1 VTPPL
6 PSEPSS
12 ADALSFWK
20 NPFLWLREKSLS
32 RSFWIFFAVAFFYD
46 AGLSIYVFLFNLYLL
61 DFHFNERAIGLIG
74 GSMMLGSLIGTLPAG
89 VLARRIGLRPLLM
102 FTLTAAPLIFVL
114 RTLWV
119 WEPAQLVIAFLAGI
133 SLSTWGVC
141 FLPAVAKVTTERN
154 RPAAFGLLFSAG
166 IGTGALGGILCGY
179 LPQWLSAAGFIMQP
193 AAVKRLI
200 LLAACG
206 MVLLGIVPLLSLR
219 FPTPV
224 QTEPLAEAK
233 PEAGNWLRGLRVHP
247 FLLRYLPLM
256 ALWAAILNSFPPFA
270 NVYLS
275 RQLHTP
281 LAHIGVIFSSAQVLQ
296 FFMGLVAPAVLR
308 WLGLVNG
315 IVAMLAFMGV
325 ALGAMDAA
333 GHGGLTIAFYLAF
346 AGTQWM
352 STSGLYSLLIDEV
365 PDKDLSTASAMT
377 MFCSTLAGSAATAGA
392 GILFTRFGYPAV
404 VAGIA
409 TLALVTAVLFRLL
422 LGQAKGRTVRHP
434 ELTNE
439 LLGRTD

>member
-296 FFMGLVAPAVLR
+296 FFMGLVAPGVLR

>member
-1 VTPPL
+1 MTPPL

-102 FTLTAAPLIFVL
+102 FTLTAAPLIFAL

-141 FLPAVAKVTTERN
+141 FLPAVAKVTTESN

-179 LPQWLSAAGFIMQP
+179 LPQWLRAAGFILQP

-256 ALWAAILNSFPPFA
+256 ALWAGILNSFPPFA

-296 FFMGLVAPAVLR
+296 FFMGLVAPVVLR

-315 IVAMLAFMGV
+315 IVAMLAFMAV

-409 TLALVTAVLFRLL
+409 TLTLVTAVLFRLL

>member
-1 VTPPL
+1 VTLPL

-12 ADALSFWK
+12 ADALSFWE
-20 NPFLWLREKSLS
+20 NPFLWLREKNLS
-32 RSFWIFFAVAFFYD
+32 RSFWIFFAVAFFFD

-74 GSMMLGSLIGTLPAG
+74 GSLTFGSLIGTLPVG
-89 VLARRIGLRPLLM
+89 VLARRIGLRPLLI
-102 FTLTAAPLIFVL
+102 FSITAAPLLFLL
-114 RTLWV
+114 RAVWM
-119 WEPAQLVIAFLAGI
+119 WEPAQLVIAFLAGLF
-133 SLSTWGVC
+133 LSIWGVC
-141 FLPAVAKVTTERN
+141 FLPAVAKVTTETN

-179 LPQWLSAAGFIMQP
+179 LPQWLRAAGFILQP

-200 LLAACG
+200 LFGACG
-206 MVLLGIVPLLSLR
+206 LVLMGIVPLLSLR
-219 FPTPV
+219 FPTPAE
-224 QTEPLAEAK
+224 TEPVAEAK
-233 PEAGNWLRGLRVHP
+233 PEVGKWLRGLRVHP

-256 ALWAAILNSFPPFA
+256 TLWAVILNSFPPFA
-270 NVYLS
+270 NVYLA

-281 LAHIGVIFSSAQVLQ
+281 LAHIGIIFSTAQVLQ

-315 IVAMLAFMGV
+315 IVAMLAFMAI

-352 STSGLYSLLIDEV
+352 STSGLYSLLMNEM
-365 PDKDLSTASAMT
+365 PDQDLSTASAMT
-377 MFCSTLAGSAATAGA
+377 MFCNTLAGSVATAGA
-392 GILFTRFGYPAV
+392 GILFTRFGYPPV

-422 LGQAKGRTVRHP
+422 LGQPKGPTVRHP
-434 ELTNE
+434 ELTSE
-439 LLGRTD
+439 LLRRTD

>member
-1 VTPPL
+1 MTPPL

-20 NPFLWLREKSLS
+20 NPFLWLREKNLS
-32 RSFWIFFAVAFFYD
+32 RAFWIFFAVAFFYD

-61 DFHFNERAIGLIG
+61 DFNFNERAIGLIG
-74 GSMMLGSLIGTLPAG
+74 GSLMLGSLIGTLPVG
-89 VLARRIGLRPLLM
+89 VLARRIGLRPLLI
-102 FTLTAAPLIFVL
+102 FSLIASPLIFVL
-114 RTLWV
+114 RTIWV

-179 LPQWLSAAGFIMQP
+179 LPLWLKGAGFIMQP

-200 LLAACG
+200 LLGACG
-206 MVLLGIVPLLSLR
+206 MALLGIVPLLSLR
-219 FPTPV
+219 FPAPAE
-224 QTEPLAEAK
+224 TEPLVEAK
-233 PEAGNWLRGLRVHP
+233 PEAGKWLRGLKVHP

-256 ALWAAILNSFPPFA
+256 TLWAVILNSFPPFA

-275 RQLHTP
+275 RQLHIP

-308 WLGLVNG
+308 WLGLING
-315 IVAMLAFMGV
+315 IVAMLAFMAV
-325 ALGAMDAA
+325 SLGAMDAA

-352 STSGLYSLLIDEV
+352 STSGLYSLLMNEM
-365 PDKDLSTASAMT
+365 PDKDLSTASAMM
-377 MFCSTLAGSAATAGA
+377 MFCNTLAGSAATAGA
-392 GILFTRFGYPAV
+392 GILFTRFGYPRV

-409 TLALVTAVLFRLL
+409 TLAVVTAVLFRLL
-422 LGQAKGRTVRHP
+422 LGQAKGRTARHP

-439 LLGRTD
+439 LLGRTE

>member
-1 VTPPL
+1 MTPPL

-61 DFHFNERAIGLIG
+61 DFNFNERAIGLIG
-74 GSMMLGSLIGTLPAG
+74 GSLMLGSLIGTLPVG
-89 VLARRIGLRPLLM
+89 VLARRIGLRPLLI
-102 FTLTAAPLIFVL
+102 FSLIASPLIFVL
-114 RTLWV
+114 RTIWV

-179 LPQWLSAAGFIMQP
+179 LPLWLKGAGFIMQP

-200 LLAACG
+200 LLGACG
-206 MVLLGIVPLLSLR
+206 MALLGIVPLLSLR
-219 FPTPV
+219 FPAPAE
-224 QTEPLAEAK
+224 TEPLVEAK
-233 PEAGNWLRGLRVHP
+233 PEAGKWLRGLKVHP

-256 ALWAAILNSFPPFA
+256 TLWAVILNSFPPFA

-275 RQLHTP
+275 RQLHIP

-308 WLGLVNG
+308 WLGLING
-315 IVAMLAFMGV
+315 IVAMLAFMAV
-325 ALGAMDAA
+325 SLGAMDAA

-352 STSGLYSLLIDEV
+352 STSGLYSLLMNEM
-365 PDKDLSTASAMT
+365 PDKDLSTASAMM
-377 MFCSTLAGSAATAGA
+377 MFCNTLAGSAATAGA
-392 GILFTRFGYPAV
+392 GILFTRFGYPRV

-409 TLALVTAVLFRLL
+409 TLAVVTAVLFRLL
-422 LGQAKGRTVRHP
+422 LGQAKGRTARHP

-439 LLGRTD
+439 LLGRTE